1 LKMKKGTDS
10 FPSINHCRCKCKG
23 NTGYQPNINHGNF
36 NSFLFIA
43 KTNFVPMLRYLFF
56 AFLIYL
62 AYRLV
67 FHFIIPIYKTT
78 RQVKKQFREMHS
90 RMQDN
95 MSQQPPYQQSA
106 TPATENKKKQA
117 GDYIDF
123 EELK

>member
-1 LKMKKGTDS
+1 
-10 FPSINHCRCKCKG
+10 
-23 NTGYQPNINHGNF
+23 
-36 NSFLFIA
+36 
-43 KTNFVPMLRYLFF
+43 MLRYLFF

-95 MSQQPPYQQSA
+95 IGQQPPYQQPV
-106 TPATENKKKQA
+106 TPVTENKNQQA

>member
-1 LKMKKGTDS
+1 
-10 FPSINHCRCKCKG
+10 
-23 NTGYQPNINHGNF
+23 
-36 NSFLFIA
+36 
-43 KTNFVPMLRYLFF
+43 MLRYLFF

-95 MSQQPPYQQSA
+95 MGQQPPYQQPV
-106 TPATENKKKQA
+106 TPATENKNQQA

>member
-1 LKMKKGTDS
+1 
-10 FPSINHCRCKCKG
+10 
-23 NTGYQPNINHGNF
+23 
-36 NSFLFIA
+36 
-43 KTNFVPMLRYLFF
+43 MLRYLFF

-90 RMQDN
+90 QMHEN
-95 MSQQPPYQQSA
+95 MSQQQPYQQPA
-106 TPATENKKKQA
+106 TPATENKKQQS

>member
-1 LKMKKGTDS
+1 M
-10 FPSINHCRCKCKG
+10 
-23 NTGYQPNINHGNF
+23 
-36 NSFLFIA
+36 
-43 KTNFVPMLRYLFF
+43 RYLLY

-62 AYRLV
+62 AYRMV

-90 RMQDN
+90 RMEDQMN
-95 MSQQPPYQQSA
+95 QQQANEQTS
-106 TPATENKKKQA
+106 TLHTENKKEQV

>member
-1 LKMKKGTDS
+1 
-10 FPSINHCRCKCKG
+10 
-23 NTGYQPNINHGNF
+23 
-36 NSFLFIA
+36 
-43 KTNFVPMLRYLFF
+43 MLRYLFF

-95 MSQQPPYQQSA
+95 MSQQRPYQQPA
-106 TPATENKKKQA
+106 TPANENKKQQA

>member
-1 LKMKKGTDS
+1 M
-10 FPSINHCRCKCKG
+10 
-23 NTGYQPNINHGNF
+23 
-36 NSFLFIA
+36 
-43 KTNFVPMLRYLFF
+43 RYLLY

-78 RQVKKQFREMHS
+78 RQVKNQFREMHS
-90 RMQDN
+90 RMQDD
-95 MSQQPPYQQSA
+95 MSQPPPHQQ
-106 TPATENKKKQA
+106 PATTASENKKQQA

>member
-1 LKMKKGTDS
+1 
-10 FPSINHCRCKCKG
+10 
-23 NTGYQPNINHGNF
+23 
-36 NSFLFIA
+36 
-43 KTNFVPMLRYLFF
+43 MLRYLLY

-95 MSQQPPYQQSA
+95 MSQQQPYQQ
-106 TPATENKKKQA
+106 PAAPGTENKKQQS
-117 GDYIDF
+117 GDYIEF

>member
-1 LKMKKGTDS
+1 
-10 FPSINHCRCKCKG
+10 
-23 NTGYQPNINHGNF
+23 
-36 NSFLFIA
+36 
-43 KTNFVPMLRYLFF
+43 MLRYLLY
-56 AFLIYL
+56 AFLVYL

-95 MSQQPPYQQSA
+95 MGQQSSYA
-106 TPATENKKKQA
+106 KASEEKPPFNTNSSTKKQQA

>member
-1 LKMKKGTDS
+1 M
-10 FPSINHCRCKCKG
+10 
-23 NTGYQPNINHGNF
+23 
-36 NSFLFIA
+36 
-43 KTNFVPMLRYLFF
+43 RYLLY

-78 RQVKKQFREMHS
+78 RQVKEQFREMS
-90 RMQDN
+90 ARMNHADGNIQMEEQIN
-95 MSQQPPYQQSA
+95 QQQANQQPS
-106 TPATENKKKQA
+106 TPHPENKKQQA

>member
-1 LKMKKGTDS
+1 
-10 FPSINHCRCKCKG
+10 
-23 NTGYQPNINHGNF
+23 
-36 NSFLFIA
+36 
-43 KTNFVPMLRYLFF
+43 MLRYLFF

-95 MSQQPPYQQSA
+95 MSQQQPYQQPV
-106 TPATENKKKQA
+106 TPATENKNQQA

>member
-1 LKMKKGTDS
+1 
-10 FPSINHCRCKCKG
+10 
-23 NTGYQPNINHGNF
+23 
-36 NSFLFIA
+36 
-43 KTNFVPMLRYLFF
+43 MLRYLFF

-95 MSQQPPYQQSA
+95 MSQQLPHQQPA
-106 TPATENKKKQA
+106 TPATETKKQQP

>member
-1 LKMKKGTDS
+1 MKKGTDS

-95 MSQQPPYQQSA
+95 MSQQQPYQQPV
-106 TPATENKKKQA
+106 TPATENKKQQA